1 MADMT
6 TLTTHTPPAA
16 HPPTSTSHA
25 LDSPPAV
32 EIVIPVYNEQRVLAD
47 NVRRLDA
54 FLCRECDFSFRITIA
69 DNASTD
75 ATLSIAQE
83 LGEELERV
91 HVLHLT
97 QKGRGLALRTA
108 WTLSDAEIVAY
119 MDVDL
124 STDLHALSDLLA
136 PLLNGTGDLAIG
148 SRLAPGAEVTR
159 GVKRELI
166 SRSYNLLLHWS
177 LGVGFS
183 DAQCGF
189 KAGRREVVVS
199 LLPLVADDRWFFDTE
214 LLYVAQRNRFSI
226 HEVPVRWV
234 DDPDSR
240 VDIVA
245 TAREDLLGI
254 KRLRG
259 AEKTYRRR
267 TRPRSQQA
275 LRLRTARFQP
285 HR

>member
-1 MADMT
+1 MT
-6 TLTTHTPPAA
+6 TLSTHSAGAGASTPE
-16 HPPTSTSHA
+16 TSSA
-25 LDSPPAV
+25 VGSVPAV

-47 NVRRLDA
+47 NVYRLHT
-54 FLCRECDFSFRITIA
+54 FLCRECDFPFRITIA

-75 ATLSIAQE
+75 ATLSVARE
-83 LGEELERV
+83 LSEELERV
-91 HVLHLT
+91 QVLHLT

-108 WTLSDAEIVAY
+108 WTLSDAQIVAY

-136 PLLNGTGDLAIG
+136 PLLDGTRDLAIG

-159 GVKRELI
+159 GAKRELI

-214 LLYVAQRNRFSI
+214 LLYVAQRNKFSI
-226 HEVPVRWV
+226 AEVPVRWV

-254 KRLRG
+254 RRLRG

-267 TRPRSQQA
+267 THPRSQRA
-275 LRLRTARFQP
+275 LRLHTARFQP